1 MIQGYANQDGRLK
14 PVEYPLENLERV
26 IWIDLLSP
34 THEEETQLET
44 RLEIDI
50 PTREE
55 MNVIEISSRLYIE
68 NGAAVMIAS
77 LPARADTDEP
87 EMGPVTFVLAAGK
100 LITVRYH
107 EPRSFQTF
115 PQRAAKAPLGCN
127 DGDAVFLALLEAI
140 IDRVADIL
148 ERLGGDIDKLS
159 RDVFQHQ
166 TGDTNDKP
174 RGKGSAFQPILQG
187 VGRKGD
193 MISKIRESLLSLER
207 VIGFLMQP
215 DIPHKSGRDDKERLN
230 TIWRDAHAL
239 TDHASFLSQKINFLL
254 DATLGMISIEQN
266 SIIKIFSVA
275 AVIFLPP
282 TLIASIYGMNFDV
295 MPELH
300 WLFGYPFA
308 LVLMVLSAGLAI
320 WYFKRKGWL

>member
-34 THEEETQLET
+34 TDQEETLLEG

-68 NGAAVMIAS
+68 NGAAVMIVA
-77 LPARADTDEP
+77 LPAKADTDEP
-87 EMGPVTFVLAAGK
+87 EMAPVTFVLTAGK

-115 PQRAAKAPLGCN
+115 PQRAAKAPLGCT
-127 DGDAVFLALLEAI
+127 DGDTVMLALLEAI
-140 IDRVADIL
+140 IDRLADIL
-148 ERLGGDIDKLS
+148 ERVGGDIDKIS
-159 RDVFQHQ
+159 REVFQH
-166 TGDTNDKP
+166 TGEATPKQ
-174 RGKGSAFQPILQG
+174 RGKGSAFQSILQG

-207 VIGFLMQP
+207 MVGFLMQP
-215 DIPHKSGRDDKERLN
+215 DIPRNPGRDDKERLN

-300 WLFGYPFA
+300 WLVGYPFA
-308 LVLMVLSAGLAI
+308 LLLMVLSAGVAI